1 MIKRII
7 LRVFDRVLTLLTIE
21 LIEMHIFSFDPIH
34 FIGNMILDHQQFAHR
49 LFTTILHH
57 GDRYAMEILL
67 LKSSRLNI
75 NLNDLEYNGQSLI
88 HLCCLYNR
96 LDLLK
101 LFLQYGPY
109 DLFRTNRDGWLP
121 MHIAVYLGHMEI
133 VVYLLEHL
141 KLSRWFFHSDC
152 QSN

>member
-1 MIKRII
+1 
-7 LRVFDRVLTLLTIE
+7 
-21 LIEMHIFSFDPIH
+21 
-34 FIGNMILDHQQFAHR
+34 MILDHQQFAHR
-49 LFTTILHH
+49 LFTIILHH
-57 GDRYAMEILL
+57 RDRYEMEILL

-101 LFLQYGPY
+101 LFLQYGQCDP
-109 DLFRTNRDGWLP
+109 FITNRDGWLP

-141 KLSRWFFHSDC
+141 KL
-152 QSN
+152 